1 VIINDSNVG
10 CENPNGGYRLV
21 NALLKVIQH
30 AVLLNIF
37 TENEFI
43 ERIQSP
49 VCATKTSGMIK
60 IRIHFSKKVRRF
72 LLTTVAIASMVGLLV
87 IQVNWLMESI
97 TMQEA
102 IFAKGV
108 NMALSKT
115 AQSMAEDEALNS
127 AMQSSMEKD
136 SLINSDEV
144 FTQNI
149 ISRLDSTVQKELEF
163 YHINLDFHF
172 LLINGDDTLSIK
184 PTSKLKNGELFHH
197 SFSSPDPESSIDLAI
212 HFPGRSS
219 FIVKRIGIMFATS
232 VLLIL
237 FNLVCVI
244 LILGYYLKERSFA
257 EHVKDMIGNLTHEFM
272 TPISSI
278 SLAGNMI
285 LNRSQKSGDHT
296 ISQFATVIKEEN
308 KKLQRQ
314 VDMLLQVAAVEN
326 SGFEFNKAPV
336 NIHDLINE
344 AVTSMSFQLKQNE
357 GEVECSFNAEKSI
370 VSADNMH
377 MVNVFMNLISN
388 SIKYS
393 AVEPF
398 IRIETQNTD
407 HKIQILVI
415 DNGIGIS
422 SREYKRIFDKYYR
435 ISTGNMHNA
444 KGFGIGL
451 YYVKTV
457 IKAHQGV
464 ISVKSEPERG
474 SVFSIILPVF
484 E

>member
-1 VIINDSNVG
+1 
-10 CENPNGGYRLV
+10 
-21 NALLKVIQH
+21 
-30 AVLLNIF
+30 
-37 TENEFI
+37 
-43 ERIQSP
+43 
-49 VCATKTSGMIK
+49 MIK
-60 IRIHFSKKVRRF
+60 FRIHISKKVRRF
-72 LLTTVAIASMVGLLV
+72 LLTTAAIASMIGLLV
-87 IQVNWLMESI
+87 MQVNWLMESI
-97 TMQEA
+97 RMQEA

-115 AQSMAEDEALNS
+115 ALDMAKDEALNS

-136 SLINSDEV
+136 SLINSEEV
-144 FTQNI
+144 FTRNI

-172 LLINGDDTLSIK
+172 LLINGEDTLSLK
-184 PTSKLKNGELFHH
+184 PTSKVKNGELFHH
-197 SFSSPDPESSIDLAI
+197 SFNSPDPEASIDLAI

-219 FIVKRIGIMFATS
+219 FIAKRIGIMFVTS

-257 EHVKDMIGNLTHEFM
+257 EQVKDMIGNLTHEFM

-285 LNRSQKSGDHT
+285 LSRSRKSSDHA

-308 KKLQRQ
+308 KKLQHQ
-314 VDMLLQVAAVEN
+314 VDRLLQLAAVEN
-326 SGFEFNKAPV
+326 SGFDFKRVPV

-344 AVTSMSFQLKQNE
+344 AITSMSFQLKQNDS
-357 GEVECSFNAEKSI
+357 EVECSFQAEKAI
-370 VSADNMH
+370 VSADSMH
-377 MVNVFMNLISN
+377 LVNVFMNLISN

-393 AVEPF
+393 VSVPV
-398 IRIETQNTD
+398 IRIETKNISN
-407 HKIQILVI
+407 KIQIIVI
-415 DNGIGIS
+415 DNGIGIPS
-422 SREYKRIFDKYYR
+422 HEYKRIFEKYYR
-435 ISTGNMHNA
+435 ISTGNMHNT

-457 IKAHQGV
+457 IKAHQGE
-464 ISVKSEPERG
+464 ITVKSEANKG
-474 SVFSIILPVF
+474 SVFSIILPVS

>member
-1 VIINDSNVG
+1 
-10 CENPNGGYRLV
+10 
-21 NALLKVIQH
+21 
-30 AVLLNIF
+30 
-37 TENEFI
+37 
-43 ERIQSP
+43 
-49 VCATKTSGMIK
+49 M
-60 IRIHFSKKVRRF
+60 
-72 LLTTVAIASMVGLLV
+72 TTVAIASMVGLLV

-97 TMQEA
+97 RMQEA

-115 AQSMAEDEALNS
+115 AQNMAEDEALNS
-127 AMQSSMEKD
+127 AMLSSIEKD
-136 SLINSDEV
+136 SLINSQEV

-172 LLINGDDTLSIK
+172 LLINGEDTLSLK
-184 PTSKLKNGELFHH
+184 PTAKVKNGELFHQT
-197 SFSSPDPESSIDLAI
+197 FKSPDPESSIDLAI

-219 FIVKRIGIMFATS
+219 FIAKRIGVMFVAS

-237 FNLVCVI
+237 FNLICVV

-285 LNRSQKSGDHT
+285 FNRSQKLGDHT
-296 ISQFATVIKEEN
+296 ISQFATAIKEEN

-314 VDMLLQVAAVEN
+314 VDRLLQLAAVEN
-326 SGFEFNKAPV
+326 SGFDYNKSPV
-336 NIHDLINE
+336 DIHNLINE
-344 AVTSMSFQLKQNE
+344 AITSMSFQLKQNE
-357 GEVECSFNAEKSI
+357 VEVECSFQAGKAV
-370 VSADNMH
+370 VSADSMH
-377 MVNVFMNLISN
+377 IVNVFMNLMSN

-393 AVEPF
+393 VSKPF
-398 IRIETQNTD
+398 IRFETLNTD
-407 HKIQILVI
+407 NKIQILVI
-415 DNGIGIS
+415 DKGIGIP
-422 SREYKRIFDKYYR
+422 SREHKRIFEKYYR
-435 ISTGNMHNA
+435 ISTGNMHNT

-457 IKAHQGV
+457 VKAHQGV
-464 ISVKSEPERG
+464 ISVKSKPDEG
-474 SVFSIILPVF
+474 SIFSIILPVC
-484 E
+484 ETNIK